1 MHLIIFCIL
10 FNLSF
15 IITPVF
21 AAINLNEI
29 EIKKEIKRLEINKN
43 SRNIEIIQTLQG
55 ALNWLSEAQES
66 EKKIRAYQE
75 TIDNFPKIIREL
87 QQHLLIENNKIVT
100 IPTNITILELEQRI
114 IQSNSQLL
122 EQGRQIQQEQDRNH
136 EISDSLVTLPQ
147 QLLESRRMLSE
158 SNVRLQSLRVPV
170 YPLAEAQYNLIQA
183 EVTARKS
190 KTNELE
196 IAQLSANNRQEI
208 SRLRIKLF
216 KKRYQLIDQELQL
229 LRNHLN
235 FQRQQKAQIAL
246 KHTEML
252 AAQDEELP
260 GFLTVELQINR
271 KLSQQLNEQTY
282 RINNIEQRK
291 RRISNDILTVR
302 QALETI
308 REQAQWLSGSTTLGE
323 ALRAQLYH
331 LPEIPKNQQIE
342 REIINKRVNR
352 LKYQDML
359 GNLNS
364 SNKNNWKKQSE
375 TKKLT
380 SEQTQIYNSLIQT
393 RKELLNSIISG
404 YDSEILELTKLSI
417 EATQLTDALTDIKDA
432 THRYMFWIADTD
444 PINLNYPITIV
455 KDLTRLLSLDT
466 LSQLSGAIKI
476 IISTQD
482 SLLYLFVAIIILIFN
497 VSTHKHYNN
506 FLFRSTTR
514 IGKVTQDRFTL
525 TLGTVFWSIIIAL
538 PLPILWSTIGHCLQ
552 NVWQFP
558 MATAIG
564 SGVIATTPVL
574 WIFMI
579 SATFSLPNG
588 LFISH
593 FGWSE
598 ENVKK
603 AMRYYKLSIFVIAP
617 LIMALITFEYYNNR
631 EFATSLGRLCFLLLC
646 VSISLITHNL
656 KRVGVPLYLDR
667 HGSGEN
673 TISNILWLLLIIAPI
688 FSAIASLLG
697 YLSTSQ
703 ELLVRLETSVA
714 IWFFLLIIYHII
726 RRWMF
731 IQRRKIAFERA
742 KQKRANILAQR
753 AKDDGDTT
761 SNINI
766 SGEGLIDIEESTID
780 LDIISAQSL
789 GLVRSILTMIALVS
803 LILIWSEIHSAF
815 SFLENIRLW
824 NVTTTING
832 VDSIQYI
839 TLSSL
844 FITILIIIITAQLI
858 RNLPALL
865 ELALLQHLD
874 LTPGTGYAITTLTKY
889 TIALI
894 GSLVG
899 FSMLGIEW
907 SKVQWLIAAMGVG
920 LGFGLQE
927 IFTNIISG
935 LMILFEKPIRIG
947 DTVTIRDLTGS
958 ITKINTRAT
967 TLTDWDRKE
976 IIVPNKAFITEQ
988 FINWSL
994 SDTITRI
1001 VLTIS
1006 TSAEIDSS
1014 KISKILLNAAKKT
1027 SMILTNPE
1035 PEVYLVDLE
1044 QGIQIFELRIYVAE
1058 MGHRMPARHEVH
1070 QNILIGFAKDGIK
1083 LAFPSFK
1090 IQIDISTNNKLQNKT
1105 KNILRYNKN
1114 KNLKNYK

>member
-1 MHLIIFCIL
+1 
-10 FNLSF
+10 
-15 IITPVF
+15 
-21 AAINLNEI
+21 
-29 EIKKEIKRLEINKN
+29 
-43 SRNIEIIQTLQG
+43 
-55 ALNWLSEAQES
+55 
-66 EKKIRAYQE
+66 
-75 TIDNFPKIIREL
+75 
-87 QQHLLIENNKIVT
+87 
-100 IPTNITILELEQRI
+100 
-114 IQSNSQLL
+114 
-122 EQGRQIQQEQDRNH
+122 
-136 EISDSLVTLPQ
+136 
-147 QLLESRRMLSE
+147 
-158 SNVRLQSLRVPV
+158 
-170 YPLAEAQYNLIQA
+170 
-183 EVTARKS
+183 
-190 KTNELE
+190 
-196 IAQLSANNRQEI
+196 
-208 SRLRIKLF
+208 
-216 KKRYQLIDQELQL
+216 
-229 LRNHLN
+229 
-235 FQRQQKAQIAL
+235 
-246 KHTEML
+246 
-252 AAQDEELP
+252 
-260 GFLTVELQINR
+260 
-271 KLSQQLNEQTY
+271 
-282 RINNIEQRK
+282 
-291 RRISNDILTVR
+291 
-302 QALETI
+302 
-308 REQAQWLSGSTTLGE
+308 
-323 ALRAQLYH
+323 
-331 LPEIPKNQQIE
+331 
-342 REIINKRVNR
+342 
-352 LKYQDML
+352 
-359 GNLNS
+359 
-364 SNKNNWKKQSE
+364 
-375 TKKLT
+375 
-380 SEQTQIYNSLIQT
+380 
-393 RKELLNSIISG
+393 
-404 YDSEILELTKLSI
+404 
-417 EATQLTDALTDIKDA
+417 
-432 THRYMFWIADTD
+432 
-444 PINLNYPITIV
+444 
-455 KDLTRLLSLDT
+455 
-466 LSQLSGAIKI
+466 
-476 IISTQD
+476 
-482 SLLYLFVAIIILIFN
+482 
-497 VSTHKHYNN
+497 
-506 FLFRSTTR
+506 
-514 IGKVTQDRFTL
+514 
-525 TLGTVFWSIIIAL
+525 
-538 PLPILWSTIGHCLQ
+538 IGHCLQ

-761 SNINI
+761 SNINS

-1044 QGIQIFELRIYVAE
+1044 KGIQIFELRIYVAE

>member
-1 MHLIIFCIL
+1 MRLIVGIL
-10 FNLSF
+10 FSLVF
-15 IITPVF
+15 ITIPAF
-21 AAINLNEI
+21 AAINLDEI
-29 EIKKEIKRLEINKN
+29 QIKKEIKQLEANKN
-43 SRNIEIIQTLQG
+43 SKNAEIIQALQV

-66 EKKIRAYQE
+66 EKKTRAYQE
-75 TIDNFPKIIREL
+75 AIDDFPKIIKEL
-87 QQHLLIENNKIVT
+87 QQQFLIESNKTVT

-114 IQSNSQLL
+114 VQASSQLL
-122 EQGRQIQQEQDRNH
+122 EQGRQIQQEQDRNR

-147 QLLESRRMLSE
+147 QLLEARRLLSD
-158 SNVRLQSLRVPV
+158 STVRLQSLHVPV
-170 YPLAEAQYNLIQA
+170 SPLAEAQYNLAQT

-208 SRLRIKLF
+208 ARLRIELF
-216 KKRYQLIDQELQL
+216 KKRYQQIDQELQQ

-235 FQRQQKAQIAL
+235 FQRQQKAQLAL

-252 AAQDEELP
+252 AAQGGELP
-260 GFLTVELQINR
+260 KFLTAQLQLNR
-271 KLSQQLNEQTY
+271 KLSQRLNEQAY
-282 RINNIEQRK
+282 RINDIEQRQ
-291 RRISNDILTVR
+291 RQTSSDILTVR
-302 QALETI
+302 QALGTI

-331 LPEIPKNQQIE
+331 LPEIPKNQQID
-342 REIINKRVNR
+342 REIINKRVDR
-352 LKYQDML
+352 LQYQDML
-359 GNLNS
+359 ENLD
-364 SNKNNWKKQSE
+364 SNNKENEEKQAEIKN
-375 TKKLT
+375 LT
-380 SEQTQIYNSLIQT
+380 PEQTQIYDSLIQT
-393 RKELLNSIISG
+393 RKELLSSIISG
-404 YDSEILELTKLSI
+404 YDSEILELTKLYVA
-417 EATQLTDALTDIKDA
+417 ATQLTDALTDIKDA

-444 PINLNYPITIV
+444 PISLNYPITIV

-466 LSQLSGAIKI
+466 LSQLSGAIRVI
-476 IISTQD
+476 FASQD
-482 SLLYLFVAIIILIFN
+482 SLLYLLAAVAIVIFSI
-497 VSTHKHYNN
+497 STHQHYNN
-506 FLFRSTTR
+506 FLLRASTR
-514 IGKVTQDRFTL
+514 IGKVTQDRFAL
-525 TLGTVFWSIIIAL
+525 TLRTVFWSILIAL
-538 PLPILWSTIGHCLQ
+538 PLPILWSAIGYGLQ
-552 NVWQFP
+552 SAWQFP

-564 SGVIATTPVL
+564 SGVRATTPVL
-574 WIFMI
+574 WVFMI
-579 SATFSLPNG
+579 SATFALPNG

-598 ENVKK
+598 ENVKR
-603 AMRYYKLSIFVIAP
+603 AMRYYQLSIFVIVP
-617 LIMALITFEYYNNR
+617 LMMALITFEYYNDR
-631 EFATSLGRLCFLLLC
+631 EFAPSLGRLCFLLLC
-646 VSISLITHNL
+646 IALSLISHNL

-673 TISNILWLLLIIAPI
+673 AISNILWLLLIIAPI
-688 FSAIASLLG
+688 FSAVAALLG

-703 ELLVRLETSVA
+703 ELLARLETSVA

-726 RRWMF
+726 RRWMS

-742 KQKRANILAQR
+742 KQRRADILAQR
-753 AKDDGDTT
+753 AKDEGDNN
-761 SNINI
+761 S
-766 SGEGLIDIEESTID
+766 SGEGLVDIEESAID
-780 LDIISAQSL
+780 LDTISAQSL
-789 GLVRSILTMIALVS
+789 GLVRSILTMVALVS
-803 LILIWSEIHSAF
+803 LILIWSELHSAF

-824 NVTTTING
+824 NVTTTVNG
-832 VDSIQYI
+832 VDTIQPI

-907 SKVQWLIAAMGVG
+907 SKLQWLIAAMGVG

-927 IFTNIISG
+927 IFANIISG

-1001 VLTIS
+1001 VLTIPAPSDVDS
-1006 TSAEIDSS
+1006 TEISQ
-1014 KISKILLNAAKKT
+1014 ILLNAAEKT
-1027 SMILTNPE
+1027 PMILTNPA
-1035 PEVYLVDLE
+1035 PEVYLVDLQ
-1044 QGIQIFELRIYVAE
+1044 QGIQIFELRIYAAE

-1070 QNILIGFAKDGIK
+1070 QNILIGFAQHGITLPFPPFQARVDIASNNLLRSATKNTSGRK
-1083 LAFPSFK
+1083 LARK
-1090 IQIDISTNNKLQNKT
+1090 AGEL
-1105 KNILRYNKN
+1105 
-1114 KNLKNYK
+1114 

>member
-1 MHLIIFCIL
+1 MHLIVCIL

-15 IITPVF
+15 IVTSAF
-21 AAINLNEI
+21 ATINLDETQ
-29 EIKKEIKRLEINKN
+29 IKKEIKQLEINKN
-43 SRNIEIIQTLQG
+43 SKNIEIIQALQG
-55 ALNWLSEAQES
+55 AINWLSEAEES
-66 EKKIRAYQE
+66 EKKTRAYQE
-75 TIDNFPKIIREL
+75 AIYNFPKIIKEL
-87 QQHLLIENNKIVT
+87 QQQFLIERNKTII

-114 IQSNSQLL
+114 VQTSSQLL
-122 EQGRQIQQEQDRNH
+122 DQARQIQQEQDKNR

-147 QLLESRRMLSE
+147 QVLEARRLLSDSIA
-158 SNVRLQSLRVPV
+158 RLQSLHVV
-170 YPLAEAQYNLIQA
+170 SISPLAEARYKLAQT

-190 KTNELE
+190 KSNELE

-208 SRLRIKLF
+208 AHLRIELF
-216 KKRYQLIDQELQL
+216 KKRYQRIDKELQL

-235 FQRQQKAQIAL
+235 FQRQEKAQLAL

-252 AAQDEELP
+252 ASQSSELP
-260 GFLTVELQINR
+260 KFLIEQLQLNR
-271 KLSQQLNEQTY
+271 KLSQQLNEQAY
-282 RINNIEQRK
+282 RINDIEQRQ
-291 RRISNDILTVR
+291 RQTLSDILTVR
-302 QALETI
+302 QALGTI

-331 LPEIPKNQQIE
+331 LPEVPKNQQIN
-342 REIINKRVNR
+342 REIINKQVDR

-359 GNLNS
+359 ENLNS
-364 SNKNNWKKQSE
+364 NNKENEKKQFE
-375 TKKLT
+375 IKNFTL
-380 SEQTQIYNSLIQT
+380 EQNQIYNSLIKTQ
-393 RKELLNSIISG
+393 KELLSSMISG
-404 YDSEILELTKLSI
+404 YGTEILELTKLNL
-417 EATQLTDALTDIKDA
+417 EVTQLIDTLTEIKDA

-444 PINLNYPITIV
+444 PINLNYPIIIV
-455 KDLTRLLSLDT
+455 KDLTQLLSLDT
-466 LSQLSGAIKI
+466 LSQLSNAIKVI
-476 IISTQD
+476 FTSQD
-482 SLLYLFVAIIILIFN
+482 TLLYLLVAITIVIFSI
-497 VSTHKHYNN
+497 STHQHYNN
-506 FLFRSTTR
+506 FLLRASTR
-514 IGKVTQDRFTL
+514 IGKVTQDRFIL
-525 TLGTVFWSIIIAL
+525 TLRTVFWSILIAL
-538 PLPILWSTIGHCLQ
+538 PLPILWSAIGYGLQ
-552 NVWQFP
+552 SVWQFQ

-564 SGVIATTPVL
+564 FGLRATTPVL

-579 SATFSLPNG
+579 SATFALPNG

-603 AMRYYKLSIFVIAP
+603 AMRYYQLSIFVIVP
-617 LIMALITFEYYNNR
+617 LMMALITFEYYNNR

-646 VSISLITHNL
+646 IALSLITRNL

-673 TISNILWLLLIIAPI
+673 TINNILWLLLIIAPI
-688 FSAIASLLG
+688 FSAVAALLG

-703 ELLVRLETSVA
+703 ELLARLETSVA

-726 RRWMF
+726 RRWMS

-742 KQKRANILAQR
+742 KQRRANILAQR
-753 AKDDGDTT
+753 AKDEDDIT
-761 SNINI
+761 SSINS
-766 SGEGLIDIEESTID
+766 SGEGLVDIEESTID
-780 LDIISAQSL
+780 LDTISAQSL

-803 LILIWSEIHSAF
+803 LILIWSELHSAF
-815 SFLENIRLW
+815 SFLENIQLW
-824 NVTTTING
+824 NVTTAING
-832 VDSIQYI
+832 VDTIQFI

-858 RNLPALL
+858 RNFPALL

-874 LTPGTGYAITTLTKY
+874 LTPGTGYAIITLTKY

-894 GSLVG
+894 GSLIG

-907 SKVQWLIAAMGVG
+907 SKLQWLIAAMGVG

-927 IFTNIISG
+927 IFANIISG

-1001 VLTIS
+1001 VLTIPAP
-1006 TSAEIDSS
+1006 AEIDSA
-1014 KISKILLNAAKKT
+1014 KISQILLDSAKKT
-1027 SMILTNPE
+1027 LMILTNPT
-1035 PEVYLVDLE
+1035 PEVYLVNLE

-1070 QNILIGFAKDGIK
+1070 QNILISFTKHGIR
-1083 LAFPSFK
+1083 LPFPPFQTK
-1090 IQIDISTNNKLQNKT
+1090 INMTTD
-1105 KNILRYNKN
+1105 NILQCIK
-1114 KNLKNYK
+1114 KK

>member
-1 MHLIIFCIL
+1 MRLIVGIL
-10 FNLSF
+10 FSLFF
-15 IITPVF
+15 ITIPVF
-21 AAINLNEI
+21 AAINLDEI
-29 EIKKEIKRLEINKN
+29 QIKKEIKQLEANKN
-43 SRNIEIIQTLQG
+43 SKNAEIIQALQV

-66 EKKIRAYQE
+66 EKKNRAYQE
-75 TIDNFPKIIREL
+75 AIDDFPKIIKEL
-87 QQHLLIENNKIVT
+87 QQQFLIASNKTVT

-114 IQSNSQLL
+114 VQASSQLL
-122 EQGRQIQQEQDRNH
+122 EQGRQIQQEQDRNR

-147 QLLESRRMLSE
+147 QLLEARRLLSD
-158 SNVRLQSLRVPV
+158 STVRLQSLHVPV
-170 YPLAEAQYNLIQA
+170 SPLAEAQYNLAQT

-208 SRLRIKLF
+208 TRLRIELF
-216 KKRYQLIDQELQL
+216 KKRYQQIDQELQQ

-235 FQRQQKAQIAL
+235 FQRQQKAQLAL

-252 AAQDEELP
+252 AAQGGELP
-260 GFLTVELQINR
+260 KFLTAQLQLNR
-271 KLSQQLNEQTY
+271 KLSQQLNEQAY
-282 RINNIEQRK
+282 RINAIEQRQ
-291 RRISNDILTVR
+291 RQTSSDILTVR
-302 QALETI
+302 QALGTI

-331 LPEIPKNQQIE
+331 LPEIPKNQQID
-342 REIINKRVNR
+342 REIINKRVDR
-352 LKYQDML
+352 LQYQDML
-359 GNLNS
+359 ENLD
-364 SNKNNWKKQSE
+364 SNNKENEEKQAEIKN
-375 TKKLT
+375 LT
-380 SEQTQIYNSLIQT
+380 PEQTQIYDSLSQT
-393 RKELLNSIISG
+393 RKELLSSIISG
-404 YDSEILELTKLSI
+404 YDSEILELTKLYVA
-417 EATQLTDALTDIKDA
+417 ATQLIDALTDIKDA

-444 PINLNYPITIV
+444 PISLNYPITIV

-466 LSQLSGAIKI
+466 LSQLSGAIRVI
-476 IISTQD
+476 FASQD
-482 SLLYLFVAIIILIFN
+482 SLLYLLAAVAIVIFSI
-497 VSTHKHYNN
+497 STHQHYNN
-506 FLFRSTTR
+506 FLLRASTR
-514 IGKVTQDRFTL
+514 IGKVTQDRFAL
-525 TLGTVFWSIIIAL
+525 TLRTVFWSILIAL
-538 PLPILWSTIGHCLQ
+538 PLPILWSAIGYGLQ
-552 NVWQFP
+552 SAWQFP

-564 SGVIATTPVL
+564 SGVRATTPVL
-574 WIFMI
+574 WVFMI
-579 SATFSLPNG
+579 SATFALPNG

-598 ENVKK
+598 ENVKR
-603 AMRYYKLSIFVIAP
+603 AMRYYQLSIFVIVP
-617 LIMALITFEYYNNR
+617 LMMALITFEYYNDR
-631 EFATSLGRLCFLLLC
+631 EFAPSLGRLCFLLLC
-646 VSISLITHNL
+646 IALSLITHNL

-673 TISNILWLLLIIAPI
+673 AISNILWLLLIIAPI
-688 FSAIASLLG
+688 FSAVASLLG

-703 ELLVRLETSVA
+703 ELLARLETSVA

-726 RRWMF
+726 RRWMS

-742 KQKRANILAQR
+742 KQRRADILAQR
-753 AKDDGDTT
+753 AKDEGDNN
-761 SNINI
+761 S
-766 SGEGLIDIEESTID
+766 SGEGLVDIEESAID
-780 LDIISAQSL
+780 LDTISAQSL
-789 GLVRSILTMIALVS
+789 GLVRSILTMVALVS
-803 LILIWSEIHSAF
+803 LILIWSELHSAF

-824 NVTTTING
+824 NVTTTVNG
-832 VDSIQYI
+832 VDTIQPI

-907 SKVQWLIAAMGVG
+907 SKLQWLIAAMGVG

-927 IFTNIISG
+927 IFANIISG

-1001 VLTIS
+1001 VLTIPAPADVDS
-1006 TSAEIDSS
+1006 TEISQ
-1014 KISKILLNAAKKT
+1014 ILLNAAEKT
-1027 SMILTNPE
+1027 PMILTNPA
-1035 PEVYLVDLE
+1035 PEVYLVDLQ
-1044 QGIQIFELRIYVAE
+1044 QGIQIFELRIYAAE

-1070 QNILIGFAKDGIK
+1070 QNILISFAQHGIT
-1083 LAFPSFK
+1083 LPFPPF
-1090 IQIDISTNNKLQNKT
+1090 QARVDIASNNLLRSAT
-1105 KNILRYNKN
+1105 KNTSGRKPARKAGEL
-1114 KNLKNYK
+1114 

>member
-1 MHLIIFCIL
+1 MRLIVGIL
-10 FNLSF
+10 FSLFF
-15 IITPVF
+15 ITIPAF
-21 AAINLNEI
+21 AAINLDEI
-29 EIKKEIKRLEINKN
+29 QIKKEIKQLEANKN
-43 SRNIEIIQTLQG
+43 SKNAEIIQALQV

-66 EKKIRAYQE
+66 EKKTRAYQE
-75 TIDNFPKIIREL
+75 AIDDFPKIIKEL
-87 QQHLLIENNKIVT
+87 QQQFLIESNKTVT

-114 IQSNSQLL
+114 VQASSQLL
-122 EQGRQIQQEQDRNH
+122 EQGRQIQQEQDRNR

-147 QLLESRRMLSE
+147 QLLEARRLLSD
-158 SNVRLQSLRVPV
+158 STVRLQSLHVPV
-170 YPLAEAQYNLIQA
+170 SPLAEGQYNLAQT

-208 SRLRIKLF
+208 ARLRIELF
-216 KKRYQLIDQELQL
+216 KKRYQQIDQELQQ

-235 FQRQQKAQIAL
+235 FQRQQKAQLAL

-252 AAQDEELP
+252 AAQGGELP
-260 GFLTVELQINR
+260 KFLTAQLQLNR
-271 KLSQQLNEQTY
+271 KLSQRLNEQAY
-282 RINNIEQRK
+282 RINDIEQRQ
-291 RRISNDILTVR
+291 RQTSSDILTVR
-302 QALETI
+302 QALGTI

-331 LPEIPKNQQIE
+331 LPEIPKNQQID
-342 REIINKRVNR
+342 REIINKRVDR
-352 LKYQDML
+352 LQYQDML
-359 GNLNS
+359 ENLD
-364 SNKNNWKKQSE
+364 SNNKENEEKQAEIKN
-375 TKKLT
+375 LT
-380 SEQTQIYNSLIQT
+380 PEQTQIYDSLIQT
-393 RKELLNSIISG
+393 RKELLSSIISG
-404 YDSEILELTKLSI
+404 YDSEILELTKLYVA
-417 EATQLTDALTDIKDA
+417 ATQLTDALTDIKDA

-444 PINLNYPITIV
+444 PISLNYPITIV

-466 LSQLSGAIKI
+466 LSQLSGAIRVI
-476 IISTQD
+476 FASQD
-482 SLLYLFVAIIILIFN
+482 SLLYLLAAVAIVIFSI
-497 VSTHKHYNN
+497 STHQHYNN
-506 FLFRSTTR
+506 FLLRASTR
-514 IGKVTQDRFTL
+514 IGKVTQDRFAL
-525 TLGTVFWSIIIAL
+525 TLRTVFWSILIAL
-538 PLPILWSTIGHCLQ
+538 PLPILWSAIGYGLQ
-552 NVWQFP
+552 SAWQFP

-564 SGVIATTPVL
+564 SGVRATTPVL
-574 WIFMI
+574 WVFMI
-579 SATFSLPNG
+579 SATFALPNG

-598 ENVKK
+598 ENVKR
-603 AMRYYKLSIFVIAP
+603 AMRYYQLSIFVIVP
-617 LIMALITFEYYNNR
+617 LMMALITFEYYNDR
-631 EFATSLGRLCFLLLC
+631 EFAPSLGRLCFLLLC
-646 VSISLITHNL
+646 IALSLITHNL

-673 TISNILWLLLIIAPI
+673 AISNILWLLLIIAPI
-688 FSAIASLLG
+688 FSAVAALLG

-703 ELLVRLETSVA
+703 ELLARLETSVA
-714 IWFFLLIIYHII
+714 IWFFLLIIYRII
-726 RRWMF
+726 RRWMS

-742 KQKRANILAQR
+742 KQRRADILAQR
-753 AKDDGDTT
+753 AKDEGDNN
-761 SNINI
+761 S
-766 SGEGLIDIEESTID
+766 SGEGLVDIEESAID
-780 LDIISAQSL
+780 LDTISAQSL
-789 GLVRSILTMIALVS
+789 GLVRSILTMVALVS
-803 LILIWSEIHSAF
+803 LILIWSELHSAF

-824 NVTTTING
+824 NVTTTVNG
-832 VDSIQYI
+832 VDTIQPI

-907 SKVQWLIAAMGVG
+907 SKLQWLIAAMGVG

-927 IFTNIISG
+927 IFANIISG

-1001 VLTIS
+1001 VLTIPAPADVDS
-1006 TSAEIDSS
+1006 TEISQ
-1014 KISKILLNAAKKT
+1014 ILLNAAEKT
-1027 SMILTNPE
+1027 PMILTNPA
-1035 PEVYLVDLE
+1035 PEVYLVDLQ
-1044 QGIQIFELRIYVAE
+1044 QGIQIFELRIYAAE

-1070 QNILIGFAKDGIK
+1070 QNILIGFAQHGIT
-1083 LAFPSFK
+1083 LPFPPF
-1090 IQIDISTNNKLQNKT
+1090 QARVDIASNNLLRSAT
-1105 KNILRYNKN
+1105 KNTSGRKPARKAGEL
-1114 KNLKNYK
+1114 

>member
-1 MHLIIFCIL
+1 MRLIVGIL
-10 FNLSF
+10 FSLFF
-15 IITPVF
+15 ITIPAF
-21 AAINLNEI
+21 AAINLDEI
-29 EIKKEIKRLEINKN
+29 QIKKEIKQLEANKN
-43 SRNIEIIQTLQG
+43 SKNAEIIQALQV

-66 EKKIRAYQE
+66 EKKTRAYQE
-75 TIDNFPKIIREL
+75 AIDDFPKIIKEL
-87 QQHLLIENNKIVT
+87 QQQFLIESNKTVT

-114 IQSNSQLL
+114 VQASSQLL
-122 EQGRQIQQEQDRNH
+122 EQGRQIQQEQDRNR

-147 QLLESRRMLSE
+147 QLLEARRLLSD
-158 SNVRLQSLRVPV
+158 STVRLQSLHVPV
-170 YPLAEAQYNLIQA
+170 SPLAEAQYNLAQT

-208 SRLRIKLF
+208 ARLRIELF
-216 KKRYQLIDQELQL
+216 KKRYQQIDQELQQ

-235 FQRQQKAQIAL
+235 FQRQQKAQLAL

-252 AAQDEELP
+252 AAQGGELP
-260 GFLTVELQINR
+260 KFLTAQLQLNR
-271 KLSQQLNEQTY
+271 KLSQRLNEQAY
-282 RINNIEQRK
+282 RINDIEQRQ
-291 RRISNDILTVR
+291 RQTSSDILTVR
-302 QALETI
+302 QALGTI

-331 LPEIPKNQQIE
+331 LPEIPKNQQID
-342 REIINKRVNR
+342 REIINKRVDR
-352 LKYQDML
+352 LQYQDML
-359 GNLNS
+359 ENLD
-364 SNKNNWKKQSE
+364 SNNKENEEKQAEIKN
-375 TKKLT
+375 LT
-380 SEQTQIYNSLIQT
+380 PEQTQIYDSLIQT
-393 RKELLNSIISG
+393 RKELLSSIISG
-404 YDSEILELTKLSI
+404 YDSEILELTKLYVA
-417 EATQLTDALTDIKDA
+417 ATQLTDALTDIKDA

-444 PINLNYPITIV
+444 PISLNYPITIV

-466 LSQLSGAIKI
+466 LSQLSGAIRVI
-476 IISTQD
+476 FASQD
-482 SLLYLFVAIIILIFN
+482 SLLYLLAAVAIVIFSI
-497 VSTHKHYNN
+497 STHQHYNN
-506 FLFRSTTR
+506 FLLRASTR
-514 IGKVTQDRFTL
+514 IGKVTQDRFAL
-525 TLGTVFWSIIIAL
+525 TLRTVFWSILIAL
-538 PLPILWSTIGHCLQ
+538 PLPILWSAIGYGLQ
-552 NVWQFP
+552 SAWQFP

-564 SGVIATTPVL
+564 SGVRATTPVL
-574 WIFMI
+574 WVFMI
-579 SATFSLPNG
+579 SATFALPNG

-598 ENVKK
+598 ENVKR
-603 AMRYYKLSIFVIAP
+603 AMRYYQLSIFVIVP
-617 LIMALITFEYYNNR
+617 LMMALITFEYYNDR
-631 EFATSLGRLCFLLLC
+631 EFAPSLGRLCFLLLC
-646 VSISLITHNL
+646 IALSLITHNL

-673 TISNILWLLLIIAPI
+673 AISNILWLLLIIAPI
-688 FSAIASLLG
+688 FSAVAALLG

-703 ELLVRLETSVA
+703 ELLARLETSVA

-726 RRWMF
+726 RRWMS

-742 KQKRANILAQR
+742 KQRRADILAQR
-753 AKDDGDTT
+753 AKDEGDNN
-761 SNINI
+761 S
-766 SGEGLIDIEESTID
+766 SGEGLVDIEESAID
-780 LDIISAQSL
+780 LDTISAQSL
-789 GLVRSILTMIALVS
+789 GLVRSILTMVALVS
-803 LILIWSEIHSAF
+803 LILIWSELHSAF

-824 NVTTTING
+824 NVTTTVNG
-832 VDSIQYI
+832 VDTIQPI

-907 SKVQWLIAAMGVG
+907 SKLQWLIAAMGVG

-927 IFTNIISG
+927 IFANIISG

-1001 VLTIS
+1001 VLTIPAPADVDS
-1006 TSAEIDSS
+1006 TEISQ
-1014 KISKILLNAAKKT
+1014 ILLNAAEKT
-1027 SMILTNPE
+1027 PMILTNPA
-1035 PEVYLVDLE
+1035 PEVYLVDLQ
-1044 QGIQIFELRIYVAE
+1044 QGIQIFELRIYAAE

-1070 QNILIGFAKDGIK
+1070 QNILIGFAQHGIT
-1083 LAFPSFK
+1083 LPFPPF
-1090 IQIDISTNNKLQNKT
+1090 QARVDIASNNLLRSAT
-1105 KNILRYNKN
+1105 KNTSGRKPARKAGEL
-1114 KNLKNYK
+1114 

>member
-1 MHLIIFCIL
+1 MRLIVSIL
-10 FNLSF
+10 FSLFF
-15 IITPVF
+15 ITIPAF
-21 AAINLNEI
+21 AAINLDEI
-29 EIKKEIKRLEINKN
+29 QIKKEIKQLEANKN
-43 SRNIEIIQTLQG
+43 SKNAEIIQTLQV

-66 EKKIRAYQE
+66 EKKTRAYQE
-75 TIDNFPKIIREL
+75 AIDDFPKIIKEL
-87 QQHLLIENNKIVT
+87 QQQFLIESNKTVT

-114 IQSNSQLL
+114 VQASSQLL
-122 EQGRQIQQEQDRNH
+122 EQGRQIQQEQDRNR

-147 QLLESRRMLSE
+147 QLLEARRLLSD
-158 SNVRLQSLRVPV
+158 STVRLQSLHVPV
-170 YPLAEAQYNLIQA
+170 SPLAEAQYNLAQT

-208 SRLRIKLF
+208 ARLRIELF
-216 KKRYQLIDQELQL
+216 KKRYQQIDQELQQ

-235 FQRQQKAQIAL
+235 FQRQQKAQLAL

-252 AAQDEELP
+252 AAQGGELP
-260 GFLTVELQINR
+260 KFLTAQLQLNR
-271 KLSQQLNEQTY
+271 KLSQRLNEQAY
-282 RINNIEQRK
+282 RINDIEQRQ
-291 RRISNDILTVR
+291 RQTSSDILTVR
-302 QALETI
+302 QALGTI

-331 LPEIPKNQQIE
+331 LPEIPKNQQID
-342 REIINKRVNR
+342 REIINKRIDR
-352 LKYQDML
+352 LQYQDML
-359 GNLNS
+359 ENLD
-364 SNKNNWKKQSE
+364 SNNKENEEKQAKIKN
-375 TKKLT
+375 LT
-380 SEQTQIYNSLIQT
+380 PEQTQIYDSLIQT
-393 RKELLNSIISG
+393 RKELLSSIISG
-404 YDSEILELTKLSI
+404 YDSEILELTKLYVA
-417 EATQLTDALTDIKDA
+417 ATQLTDALTDIKDA

-444 PINLNYPITIV
+444 PIGLNYPITIV

-466 LSQLSGAIKI
+466 LSQLSGAIRVI
-476 IISTQD
+476 FASRD
-482 SLLYLFVAIIILIFN
+482 SLLYLLAAVVIVIFSI
-497 VSTHKHYNN
+497 STHQHYNN
-506 FLFRSTTR
+506 FLLRASTR
-514 IGKVTQDRFTL
+514 IGKVTQDRFAL
-525 TLGTVFWSIIIAL
+525 TLRTVFWSILIAL
-538 PLPILWSTIGHCLQ
+538 PLPILWSAIGYGLQ
-552 NVWQFP
+552 SAWQFP

-564 SGVIATTPVL
+564 SGVRATTPVL
-574 WIFMI
+574 WVFMI
-579 SATFSLPNG
+579 SATFALPNG

-603 AMRYYKLSIFVIAP
+603 AMRYYQLSIFVIVP
-617 LIMALITFEYYNNR
+617 LMMTLITFEYYNDR
-631 EFATSLGRLCFLLLC
+631 DFAPSLGRLCFLLLC
-646 VSISLITHNL
+646 IALSLITHNL

-673 TISNILWLLLIIAPI
+673 AISNIFWLLLIIAPI
-688 FSAIASLLG
+688 FSAVAALLG

-703 ELLVRLETSVA
+703 ELLARLETSVA

-726 RRWMF
+726 RRWMS

-742 KQKRANILAQR
+742 KQRRADILAQR
-753 AKDDGDTT
+753 AKDEGDNN
-761 SNINI
+761 S
-766 SGEGLIDIEESTID
+766 SGEGLVDIEESAID
-780 LDIISAQSL
+780 LDIISTQSL
-789 GLVRSILTMIALVS
+789 GLVRSILTMVALVS
-803 LILIWSEIHSAF
+803 LILIWSELHSAF

-824 NVTTTING
+824 NVTTTVNG
-832 VDSIQYI
+832 VDTIQPI

-907 SKVQWLIAAMGVG
+907 SKLQWLIAAMGVG

-927 IFTNIISG
+927 IFANIISG

-1001 VLTIS
+1001 VLTIP
-1006 TSAEIDSS
+1006 APADIDSTE
-1014 KISKILLNAAKKT
+1014 ISQILLNAAEKT
-1027 SMILTNPE
+1027 PMILTNPA
-1035 PEVYLVDLE
+1035 PEVYLVDLQ
-1044 QGIQIFELRIYVAE
+1044 QGIQIFELRIYAAE
-1058 MGHRMPARHEVH
+1058 MGHRMPSRHEVH
-1070 QNILIGFAKDGIK
+1070 QNILIGFAQHGIT
-1083 LAFPSFK
+1083 LPFPPF
-1090 IQIDISTNNKLQNKT
+1090 QARVDIASNNLLRSAT
-1105 KNILRYNKN
+1105 KNTSGQNPARKAGEL
-1114 KNLKNYK
+1114 

>member
-1 MHLIIFCIL
+1 MRLIVGIL
-10 FNLSF
+10 FSLFF
-15 IITPVF
+15 ITIPAF
-21 AAINLNEI
+21 AAINLDEI
-29 EIKKEIKRLEINKN
+29 QIKKEIKQLEANKN
-43 SRNIEIIQTLQG
+43 SKNAEIIQALQV

-66 EKKIRAYQE
+66 EKKTRAYQE
-75 TIDNFPKIIREL
+75 AIDDFPKIIKEL
-87 QQHLLIENNKIVT
+87 QQQFLIESNKTIT

-114 IQSNSQLL
+114 VQASSQLL
-122 EQGRQIQQEQDRNH
+122 EQGRQIQQEQDRNR

-147 QLLESRRMLSE
+147 QLLEARRLLSD
-158 SNVRLQSLRVPV
+158 STVRLQSLHVPV
-170 YPLAEAQYNLIQA
+170 SPLAEAQYNLAQT

-208 SRLRIKLF
+208 ARLRIELF
-216 KKRYQLIDQELQL
+216 KKRYQQIDQELQQ

-235 FQRQQKAQIAL
+235 FQRQQKAQLAL

-252 AAQDEELP
+252 AAQGGELP
-260 GFLTVELQINR
+260 KFLTAQLQLNR
-271 KLSQQLNEQTY
+271 KLSQRLNEQAY
-282 RINNIEQRK
+282 RINDIEQRQ
-291 RRISNDILTVR
+291 RQTSSDILTVR
-302 QALETI
+302 QALGTI

-331 LPEIPKNQQIE
+331 LPEIPKNQQID
-342 REIINKRVNR
+342 REIINKRVDR
-352 LKYQDML
+352 LQYQDML
-359 GNLNS
+359 ENLD
-364 SNKNNWKKQSE
+364 SNNKENEEKQAEIKN
-375 TKKLT
+375 LT
-380 SEQTQIYNSLIQT
+380 PEQTQIYDSLIQT
-393 RKELLNSIISG
+393 RKELLSSIISG
-404 YDSEILELTKLSI
+404 YDSEILELTKLYVA
-417 EATQLTDALTDIKDA
+417 ATQLTDALTDIKDA

-444 PINLNYPITIV
+444 PISLNYPITIV
-455 KDLTRLLSLDT
+455 KNLTRLLSLDT
-466 LSQLSGAIKI
+466 LSQLSGAIRVI
-476 IISTQD
+476 FASQD
-482 SLLYLFVAIIILIFN
+482 SLLYLLAAVAIVIFSI
-497 VSTHKHYNN
+497 STHQHYNN
-506 FLFRSTTR
+506 FLLRASTR
-514 IGKVTQDRFTL
+514 IGKVTQDRFAL
-525 TLGTVFWSIIIAL
+525 TLRTVFWSILIAL
-538 PLPILWSTIGHCLQ
+538 PLPILWSAIGYGLQ
-552 NVWQFP
+552 SAWQFP

-564 SGVIATTPVL
+564 SGVRATTPVL
-574 WIFMI
+574 WVFMI
-579 SATFSLPNG
+579 SATFALPNG

-598 ENVKK
+598 ENVKR
-603 AMRYYKLSIFVIAP
+603 AMRYYKLSIFVIVP
-617 LIMALITFEYYNNR
+617 LMMALITFEYYNDR
-631 EFATSLGRLCFLLLC
+631 EFAPSLGRLCFLLLC
-646 VSISLITHNL
+646 IALSLITHNL

-673 TISNILWLLLIIAPI
+673 AISNILWLLLIIAPI
-688 FSAIASLLG
+688 FSAVAALLG

-703 ELLVRLETSVA
+703 ELLARLETSVA

-726 RRWMF
+726 RRWMS

-742 KQKRANILAQR
+742 KQRRADILAQR
-753 AKDDGDTT
+753 AKDEGDNN
-761 SNINI
+761 S
-766 SGEGLIDIEESTID
+766 SGEGLVDIEESAID
-780 LDIISAQSL
+780 LDTISAQSL
-789 GLVRSILTMIALVS
+789 GLVRSILTMVALVS
-803 LILIWSEIHSAF
+803 LILIWSELHSAF

-824 NVTTTING
+824 NVTTTVNG
-832 VDSIQYI
+832 VDTIQPI

-907 SKVQWLIAAMGVG
+907 SKLQWLIAAMGVG

-927 IFTNIISG
+927 IFANIISG

-967 TLTDWDRKE
+967 TLTDRDRKE

-1001 VLTIS
+1001 VLTIPAPADVDS
-1006 TSAEIDSS
+1006 TEISQ
-1014 KISKILLNAAKKT
+1014 ILLNAAEKT
-1027 SMILTNPE
+1027 PMILTNPA
-1035 PEVYLVDLE
+1035 PEVYLVDLQ
-1044 QGIQIFELRIYVAE
+1044 QGIQIFELRIYAAE

-1070 QNILIGFAKDGIK
+1070 QNILIGFAQHGIT
-1083 LAFPSFK
+1083 LPFPPF
-1090 IQIDISTNNKLQNKT
+1090 QARVDIASNNLLRSAT
-1105 KNILRYNKN
+1105 KNTSGRKPARKAGEL
-1114 KNLKNYK
+1114 

>member
-1 MHLIIFCIL
+1 MRLIVGIL
-10 FNLSF
+10 FSLFF
-15 IITPVF
+15 ITIPAF
-21 AAINLNEI
+21 AAINLDEI
-29 EIKKEIKRLEINKN
+29 QIKKEIKQLEANKN
-43 SRNIEIIQTLQG
+43 SKNAEIIQALQV

-66 EKKIRAYQE
+66 EKKNRAYQE
-75 TIDNFPKIIREL
+75 AIDDFPKIIKEL
-87 QQHLLIENNKIVT
+87 QQQFLIESNKTVT

-114 IQSNSQLL
+114 VQASSQLL
-122 EQGRQIQQEQDRNH
+122 EQGRQIQQEQDRNR

-147 QLLESRRMLSE
+147 QLLEARRLLSD
-158 SNVRLQSLRVPV
+158 STVRLQSLHVPV
-170 YPLAEAQYNLIQA
+170 SPLAEAQYNLAQT

-208 SRLRIKLF
+208 ARLRIELF
-216 KKRYQLIDQELQL
+216 KKRYQQIDQELQQ

-235 FQRQQKAQIAL
+235 FQRQQKAQLAL

-252 AAQDEELP
+252 AAQGGELP
-260 GFLTVELQINR
+260 KFLTAQLQLNR
-271 KLSQQLNEQTY
+271 KLSQRLNEQAY
-282 RINNIEQRK
+282 RINDIEQRQ
-291 RRISNDILTVR
+291 RQTSSDILTVR
-302 QALETI
+302 QALGTI

-331 LPEIPKNQQIE
+331 LPEIPKNQQID
-342 REIINKRVNR
+342 REIINKRVDR
-352 LKYQDML
+352 LQYQDML
-359 GNLNS
+359 ENLD
-364 SNKNNWKKQSE
+364 SNNKENEEKQAEIKN
-375 TKKLT
+375 LT
-380 SEQTQIYNSLIQT
+380 PEQAQIYDSLIQT
-393 RKELLNSIISG
+393 RKELLSSIISG
-404 YDSEILELTKLSI
+404 YDSEILELTKLYVA
-417 EATQLTDALTDIKDA
+417 ATQLTDALTDIKDA

-444 PINLNYPITIV
+444 PISLNYPITIV

-466 LSQLSGAIKI
+466 LSQLSGAIRVI
-476 IISTQD
+476 FASQD
-482 SLLYLFVAIIILIFN
+482 SLLYLLAAVAIVIFSI
-497 VSTHKHYNN
+497 STHQHYNN
-506 FLFRSTTR
+506 FLLRASTR
-514 IGKVTQDRFTL
+514 IGKVTQDRFAL
-525 TLGTVFWSIIIAL
+525 TLRTVFWSILIAL
-538 PLPILWSTIGHCLQ
+538 PLPILWSAIGYGLQ
-552 NVWQFP
+552 STWQFP

-564 SGVIATTPVL
+564 SGVRATTPVL
-574 WIFMI
+574 WVFMI
-579 SATFSLPNG
+579 SATFALPNG

-598 ENVKK
+598 ENVKR
-603 AMRYYKLSIFVIAP
+603 AMRYYQLSIFVIVP
-617 LIMALITFEYYNNR
+617 LMMALITFEYYNDR
-631 EFATSLGRLCFLLLC
+631 EFAPSLGRLCFLLLC
-646 VSISLITHNL
+646 IALSLITHNL

-673 TISNILWLLLIIAPI
+673 AISNILWLLLIIAPI
-688 FSAIASLLG
+688 FSAVAALLG

-703 ELLVRLETSVA
+703 ELLARLETSVA

-726 RRWMF
+726 RRWMS

-742 KQKRANILAQR
+742 KQRRADILAQR
-753 AKDDGDTT
+753 AKDEGDNN
-761 SNINI
+761 S
-766 SGEGLIDIEESTID
+766 SGEGLVDIEESAID
-780 LDIISAQSL
+780 LDTISAQSL
-789 GLVRSILTMIALVS
+789 GLVRSILTMVALVS
-803 LILIWSEIHSAF
+803 LILIWSELHSAF

-824 NVTTTING
+824 NVTTTVNG
-832 VDSIQYI
+832 VDTIQPI

-907 SKVQWLIAAMGVG
+907 SKLQWLIAAMGVG

-1001 VLTIS
+1001 VLTIPAPAYVDS
-1006 TSAEIDSS
+1006 TEISQ
-1014 KISKILLNAAKKT
+1014 ILLNAAEKT
-1027 SMILTNPE
+1027 PMILTNPA
-1035 PEVYLVDLE
+1035 PEVYLVDLQ
-1044 QGIQIFELRIYVAE
+1044 QGIQIFELRIYAAE

-1070 QNILIGFAKDGIK
+1070 QNILIGFAQHGIT
-1083 LAFPSFK
+1083 LPFPPF
-1090 IQIDISTNNKLQNKT
+1090 QARVDIASNNLLRSAT
-1105 KNILRYNKN
+1105 KNTSGRKPARKAGEL
-1114 KNLKNYK
+1114 

>member
-1 MHLIIFCIL
+1 MRLIVGIL
-10 FNLSF
+10 FSLFF
-15 IITPVF
+15 ITIPAF
-21 AAINLNEI
+21 AAINLDEI
-29 EIKKEIKRLEINKN
+29 QIKKEIKQLEANKN
-43 SRNIEIIQTLQG
+43 SKNAEIIQALQV

-66 EKKIRAYQE
+66 EKKTRAYQE
-75 TIDNFPKIIREL
+75 AIDDFPKIIKEL
-87 QQHLLIENNKIVT
+87 QQQFLIESNKTVT

-114 IQSNSQLL
+114 VQASSQLL
-122 EQGRQIQQEQDRNH
+122 EQGRQIQQEQDRNR

-147 QLLESRRMLSE
+147 QLLEARRLLSD
-158 SNVRLQSLRVPV
+158 STVRLQSLHVPV
-170 YPLAEAQYNLIQA
+170 SPLAEAQYNLAQT

-208 SRLRIKLF
+208 ARLRIELF
-216 KKRYQLIDQELQL
+216 KKRYQQIDQELQQ

-235 FQRQQKAQIAL
+235 FQRQQKAQLAL

-252 AAQDEELP
+252 AAQGGELP
-260 GFLTVELQINR
+260 KFLTAQLQLNR
-271 KLSQQLNEQTY
+271 KLSQRLNEQAY
-282 RINNIEQRK
+282 RINDIEQRQ
-291 RRISNDILTVR
+291 RQTSSDILTVR
-302 QALETI
+302 QALGTI

-331 LPEIPKNQQIE
+331 LPEIPKNQQID
-342 REIINKRVNR
+342 REIINKRVDR
-352 LKYQDML
+352 LQYQDML
-359 GNLNS
+359 ENLD
-364 SNKNNWKKQSE
+364 SNNKENEEKQAEIKN
-375 TKKLT
+375 LT
-380 SEQTQIYNSLIQT
+380 PEQTQIYDSLIQT
-393 RKELLNSIISG
+393 RKELLSSIISG
-404 YDSEILELTKLSI
+404 YDSEILELTKLYVA
-417 EATQLTDALTDIKDA
+417 ATQLTDALTDIKDA

-444 PINLNYPITIV
+444 PISLNYPITIV

-466 LSQLSGAIKI
+466 LSQLSGAIRVI
-476 IISTQD
+476 FASQD
-482 SLLYLFVAIIILIFN
+482 SLLYLLAAVAIVIFSI
-497 VSTHKHYNN
+497 STHQHYNN
-506 FLFRSTTR
+506 FLLRASTR
-514 IGKVTQDRFTL
+514 IGKVTQDRFAL
-525 TLGTVFWSIIIAL
+525 TLRTVFWSILIAL
-538 PLPILWSTIGHCLQ
+538 PLPILWSAIGYGLQ
-552 NVWQFP
+552 SAWQFP

-564 SGVIATTPVL
+564 SGVRATTPVL
-574 WIFMI
+574 WVFMI
-579 SATFSLPNG
+579 SATFALPNG

-598 ENVKK
+598 ENVKR
-603 AMRYYKLSIFVIAP
+603 AMRYYQLSIFVIVP
-617 LIMALITFEYYNNR
+617 LMMALITFEYYNDR
-631 EFATSLGRLCFLLLC
+631 EFAPSLGRLCFLLLC
-646 VSISLITHNL
+646 IALSLITHNL

-673 TISNILWLLLIIAPI
+673 AISNILWLLLIIAPI
-688 FSAIASLLG
+688 FSAVAALLG

-703 ELLVRLETSVA
+703 ELLARLETSVA

-726 RRWMF
+726 RRWMS

-742 KQKRANILAQR
+742 KQRRADILAQR
-753 AKDDGDTT
+753 AKDEGDNN
-761 SNINI
+761 S
-766 SGEGLIDIEESTID
+766 SGEGLVDIEESAID
-780 LDIISAQSL
+780 LDTISAQSL
-789 GLVRSILTMIALVS
+789 GLVRSILTMVALVS
-803 LILIWSEIHSAF
+803 LILIWSELHSAF

-832 VDSIQYI
+832 VDTIQPI

-907 SKVQWLIAAMGVG
+907 SKLQWLIAAMGVG

-927 IFTNIISG
+927 IFANIISG

-1001 VLTIS
+1001 VLTIPAPADVDS
-1006 TSAEIDSS
+1006 TEISQ
-1014 KISKILLNAAKKT
+1014 ILLNAAEKT
-1027 SMILTNPE
+1027 PMILTNPA
-1035 PEVYLVDLE
+1035 PEVYLVDLQ
-1044 QGIQIFELRIYVAE
+1044 QGIQIFELRIYAAE

-1070 QNILIGFAKDGIK
+1070 QNILIGFAQHGIT
-1083 LAFPSFK
+1083 LPFPPF
-1090 IQIDISTNNKLQNKT
+1090 QARVDIASNNLLRSAT
-1105 KNILRYNKN
+1105 KNTSGRKPARKAGEL
-1114 KNLKNYK
+1114 

>member
-1 MHLIIFCIL
+1 MRLIVGIL
-10 FNLSF
+10 FSLLF
-15 IITPVF
+15 ITIPAF
-21 AAINLNEI
+21 AAINLDEI
-29 EIKKEIKRLEINKN
+29 QTKKEIKQLEANKN
-43 SRNIEIIQTLQG
+43 SKNAEIIQALQV

-66 EKKIRAYQE
+66 KKKTRAYQE
-75 TIDNFPKIIREL
+75 AIDDFPKIIKEL
-87 QQHLLIENNKIVT
+87 QQQFLIESNKTVT

-114 IQSNSQLL
+114 VQASSQLL
-122 EQGRQIQQEQDRNH
+122 EQGRQIQQEQDRNR

-147 QLLESRRMLSE
+147 QLLEARRLLSD
-158 SNVRLQSLRVPV
+158 STVRLQSLHFPV
-170 YPLAEAQYNLIQA
+170 SPLAEAQYNLAQT

-208 SRLRIKLF
+208 ARLRIELF
-216 KKRYQLIDQELQL
+216 KKRYQQIDQELQQ

-235 FQRQQKAQIAL
+235 FQRQQKAQLAL

-252 AAQDEELP
+252 AAQGGELP
-260 GFLTVELQINR
+260 KFLTAQLQLNR
-271 KLSQQLNEQTY
+271 KLSQRLNEQAY
-282 RINNIEQRK
+282 RINDIEQRQ
-291 RRISNDILTVR
+291 RQTSSDIRTVR
-302 QALETI
+302 QALGTI
-308 REQAQWLSGSTTLGE
+308 REQAQWLSSSTTLGE

-331 LPEIPKNQQIE
+331 LPEIPKNQQID
-342 REIINKRVNR
+342 REIINKRVDR
-352 LKYQDML
+352 LQYQDML
-359 GNLNS
+359 ENLD
-364 SNKNNWKKQSE
+364 SNNKENEEKQAEIKN
-375 TKKLT
+375 LT
-380 SEQTQIYNSLIQT
+380 PEQTQIYDSLIQT
-393 RKELLNSIISG
+393 RKELLSSIISG
-404 YDSEILELTKLSI
+404 YDSEILELTKLYV
-417 EATQLTDALTDIKDA
+417 AANQLTDALTDIKDA

-444 PINLNYPITIV
+444 PISLNYPITIV

-466 LSQLSGAIKI
+466 LSQLSGAIRVIFASKD
-476 IISTQD
+476 T
-482 SLLYLFVAIIILIFN
+482 LLYLLAAVTIVIFSI
-497 VSTHKHYNN
+497 STHQHYNN
-506 FLFRSTTR
+506 FLLRASTR
-514 IGKVTQDRFTL
+514 IGKVTQDRFAL
-525 TLGTVFWSIIIAL
+525 TLRTVFWSILIAL
-538 PLPILWSTIGHCLQ
+538 PLPILWSAIGYGLQ
-552 NVWQFP
+552 SAWQFP
-558 MATAIG
+558 MATAIS
-564 SGVIATTPVL
+564 SGVRATTPVL
-574 WIFMI
+574 WVFMI
-579 SATFSLPNG
+579 SATFALPNG

-598 ENVKK
+598 ENIKR
-603 AMRYYKLSIFVIAP
+603 AMRYYQLSIFVIVP
-617 LIMALITFEYYNNR
+617 LMMALITFEYYNDR
-631 EFATSLGRLCFLLLC
+631 EFAPSLGRLCFLLLC
-646 VSISLITHNL
+646 IALSLITHNL

-673 TISNILWLLLIIAPI
+673 AISNMLWLLLIIAPI
-688 FSAIASLLG
+688 FSAVAALLG

-703 ELLVRLETSVA
+703 ELLARLETSVA

-726 RRWMF
+726 RRWMS

-742 KQKRANILAQR
+742 KQRRADILAQR
-753 AKDDGDTT
+753 AKDEGDNN
-761 SNINI
+761 S
-766 SGEGLIDIEESTID
+766 SGEGLADIEESAID
-780 LDIISAQSL
+780 LDTISAQSL
-789 GLVRSILTMIALVS
+789 GLVRSILTMVALVS
-803 LILIWSEIHSAF
+803 LILIWSELHSAF

-824 NVTTTING
+824 NVTTTVNG
-832 VDSIQYI
+832 VDTIQPI

-907 SKVQWLIAAMGVG
+907 SKLQWLIAAMGVG

-927 IFTNIISG
+927 IFANIISG

-1001 VLTIS
+1001 VLTIPAPADVDS
-1006 TSAEIDSS
+1006 TEISQ
-1014 KISKILLNAAKKT
+1014 ILLNAAEKT
-1027 SMILTNPE
+1027 PMILTNPA
-1035 PEVYLVDLE
+1035 PEVYLVDLQ
-1044 QGIQIFELRIYVAE
+1044 QGIQIFELRIYAAE
-1058 MGHRMPARHEVH
+1058 MGHRMPARHKVH
-1070 QNILIGFAKDGIK
+1070 QNILIGFAQHGIT
-1083 LAFPSFK
+1083 LPFPPF
-1090 IQIDISTNNKLQNKT
+1090 QARVDIASNNLLRSAT
-1105 KNILRYNKN
+1105 KNTSGRKPARKAGEL
-1114 KNLKNYK
+1114 

>member
-1 MHLIIFCIL
+1 MVIRGKR
-10 FNLSF
+10 
-15 IITPVF
+15 VR
-21 AAINLNEI
+21 
-29 EIKKEIKRLEINKN
+29 KK
-43 SRNIEIIQTLQG
+43 T
-55 ALNWLSEAQES
+55 
-66 EKKIRAYQE
+66 RAYQE
-75 TIDNFPKIIREL
+75 TIDDFPKIIKEL
-87 QQHLLIENNKIVT
+87 QQQFLIESNKTVT

-114 IQSNSQLL
+114 VQASSQLL
-122 EQGRQIQQEQDRNH
+122 EQGRQIQQEQDRNR

-147 QLLESRRMLSE
+147 QLLEARRLLSD
-158 SNVRLQSLRVPV
+158 STVRLQSLHVPV
-170 YPLAEAQYNLIQA
+170 SPLAEAQYNLAQT

-208 SRLRIKLF
+208 ARLRIELF
-216 KKRYQLIDQELQL
+216 KKRYQQIDQELQQ

-235 FQRQQKAQIAL
+235 FQRQQKAQLAL

-252 AAQDEELP
+252 AAQGGELP
-260 GFLTVELQINR
+260 KFLTTQLQLNR
-271 KLSQQLNEQTY
+271 KLSQRLNEQAY
-282 RINNIEQRK
+282 RINDIEQRQ
-291 RRISNDILTVR
+291 RQTSSDILTVR
-302 QALETI
+302 QALGTI

-331 LPEIPKNQQIE
+331 LPEIPKNQQID
-342 REIINKRVNR
+342 REIINKRVDR
-352 LKYQDML
+352 LQYQDML
-359 GNLNS
+359 ENLD
-364 SNKNNWKKQSE
+364 SNNKENEEKQAEIKN
-375 TKKLT
+375 LT
-380 SEQTQIYNSLIQT
+380 PEQTQIYDSLIQT
-393 RKELLNSIISG
+393 RKELLSSIISG
-404 YDSEILELTKLSI
+404 YDSEILELTKLYVA
-417 EATQLTDALTDIKDA
+417 ATQLTDALTDIKDA

-444 PINLNYPITIV
+444 PISLNYPITIV

-466 LSQLSGAIKI
+466 LSQLSGAIRVI
-476 IISTQD
+476 FASQD
-482 SLLYLFVAIIILIFN
+482 SLLYLLAAVAIVIFSI
-497 VSTHKHYNN
+497 STHQHYNN
-506 FLFRSTTR
+506 FLLRASTR
-514 IGKVTQDRFTL
+514 IGKVTQDRFAL
-525 TLGTVFWSIIIAL
+525 TLRTVFWSILIAL
-538 PLPILWSTIGHCLQ
+538 PLPILWSAIGYDLQ
-552 NVWQFP
+552 SAWQFP

-564 SGVIATTPVL
+564 SGVRATTPVL
-574 WIFMI
+574 WVFMI
-579 SATFSLPNG
+579 SATFALPNG

-598 ENVKK
+598 ENVKR
-603 AMRYYKLSIFVIAP
+603 AMRYYQLSIFVIVP
-617 LIMALITFEYYNNR
+617 LMMALITFEYYNDR
-631 EFATSLGRLCFLLLC
+631 EFAPSLGRLCFLLLC
-646 VSISLITHNL
+646 IALSLITHNL

-673 TISNILWLLLIIAPI
+673 AISNILWLLLIIAPI
-688 FSAIASLLG
+688 FSAVAALLG

-703 ELLVRLETSVA
+703 ELLARLETSVA

-726 RRWMF
+726 RRWMS

-742 KQKRANILAQR
+742 KQRRADILAQR
-753 AKDDGDTT
+753 AKDEGDNN
-761 SNINI
+761 S
-766 SGEGLIDIEESTID
+766 SGEGLVDIEESAID
-780 LDIISAQSL
+780 LDTISAQSL
-789 GLVRSILTMIALVS
+789 GLVRSILTMVALVS
-803 LILIWSEIHSAF
+803 LILIWSELHSAF

-824 NVTTTING
+824 NVTTTVNG
-832 VDSIQYI
+832 VDTIQPI

-907 SKVQWLIAAMGVG
+907 SKLQWLIAAMGVG

-927 IFTNIISG
+927 IFANIISG

-1001 VLTIS
+1001 VLTIPAPADVDS
-1006 TSAEIDSS
+1006 TEISQ
-1014 KISKILLNAAKKT
+1014 ILLNAAEKT
-1027 SMILTNPE
+1027 PMILTNPA
-1035 PEVYLVDLE
+1035 PEVYLVDLQ
-1044 QGIQIFELRIYVAE
+1044 QGIQIFELRIYAAE

-1070 QNILIGFAKDGIK
+1070 QNILIGFAQHGIT
-1083 LAFPSFK
+1083 LPFPPF
-1090 IQIDISTNNKLQNKT
+1090 QARVDIASNNLLRSAT
-1105 KNILRYNKN
+1105 KNTSGRKPARKAGEL
-1114 KNLKNYK
+1114 

>member
-1 MHLIIFCIL
+1 MRLIVGIL
-10 FNLSF
+10 FSLFF
-15 IITPVF
+15 ITIPAF
-21 AAINLNEI
+21 AAINLDEI
-29 EIKKEIKRLEINKN
+29 QIKKEIKQLEANKN
-43 SRNIEIIQTLQG
+43 SKNAEIIQALQV

-66 EKKIRAYQE
+66 EKKTRAYQE
-75 TIDNFPKIIREL
+75 AIDDFPKITKEL
-87 QQHLLIENNKIVT
+87 QQQFLIESSKTVT

-114 IQSNSQLL
+114 VQASSQLL
-122 EQGRQIQQEQDRNH
+122 EQGRQIQQEQDRNR

-147 QLLESRRMLSE
+147 QLLEARRLLSD
-158 SNVRLQSLRVPV
+158 STVRLESLHVPV
-170 YPLAEAQYNLIQA
+170 SPLAEAQYNLAQT

-208 SRLRIKLF
+208 ARLRIELF
-216 KKRYQLIDQELQL
+216 KKRYQQIDQELQQ

-235 FQRQQKAQIAL
+235 FQRQQKAQLAL

-252 AAQDEELP
+252 VAQGGELP
-260 GFLTVELQINR
+260 KFLTAQLQLNR
-271 KLSQQLNEQTY
+271 KLSQRLNEQAY
-282 RINNIEQRK
+282 RINDIEQRQ
-291 RRISNDILTVR
+291 RQTSSDILTVR
-302 QALETI
+302 QALGTI

-331 LPEIPKNQQIE
+331 LPEIPKNQQID
-342 REIINKRVNR
+342 REIINKRVDR
-352 LKYQDML
+352 LQYQDML
-359 GNLNS
+359 ENLD
-364 SNKNNWKKQSE
+364 SNNKENEEKQAEIKN
-375 TKKLT
+375 LT
-380 SEQTQIYNSLIQT
+380 PEQTQIYDSLIQT
-393 RKELLNSIISG
+393 RKELLSSIISG
-404 YDSEILELTKLSI
+404 YDSEILELTKLYVA
-417 EATQLTDALTDIKDA
+417 ATQLTDALTDIKDA

-444 PINLNYPITIV
+444 PISLNYPITIV

-466 LSQLSGAIKI
+466 LSQLSGAIRI
-476 IISTQD
+476 IFASQD
-482 SLLYLFVAIIILIFN
+482 SLLYLLAAVAIVIFSI
-497 VSTHKHYNN
+497 STHQHYNN
-506 FLFRSTTR
+506 FLLRASTR
-514 IGKVTQDRFTL
+514 IGKVTQDRFAL
-525 TLGTVFWSIIIAL
+525 TLRTVFWSILIAL
-538 PLPILWSTIGHCLQ
+538 PLPILWSAIGYGLQ
-552 NVWQFP
+552 SAWQFP

-564 SGVIATTPVL
+564 SGVRATTPVL
-574 WIFMI
+574 WVFMI
-579 SATFSLPNG
+579 SATFALRNG

-598 ENVKK
+598 ENVKR
-603 AMRYYKLSIFVIAP
+603 AMRYYQLSIFVIVP
-617 LIMALITFEYYNNR
+617 LMMALITFEYYNDR
-631 EFATSLGRLCFLLLC
+631 EFAPSLGRLCFLLLC
-646 VSISLITHNL
+646 IALSLITHNL

-673 TISNILWLLLIIAPI
+673 AISNLLWLLLIIAPI
-688 FSAIASLLG
+688 FSAVAALLG

-703 ELLVRLETSVA
+703 ELLARLETSVA

-726 RRWMF
+726 RRWMS

-742 KQKRANILAQR
+742 KQRRADILAQR
-753 AKDDGDTT
+753 AKDEGDNN
-761 SNINI
+761 S
-766 SGEGLIDIEESTID
+766 SGEGLVDIEESAID
-780 LDIISAQSL
+780 LDTISAQSL

-803 LILIWSEIHSAF
+803 LILIWSELHSAF

-824 NVTTTING
+824 NVTTTVNG
-832 VDSIQYI
+832 VDTIQPI

-907 SKVQWLIAAMGVG
+907 SKLQWLIAAMGVG

-927 IFTNIISG
+927 IFANIISG

-1001 VLTIS
+1001 VLTIP
-1006 TSAEIDSS
+1006 APADIDSTE
-1014 KISKILLNAAKKT
+1014 ISQILLNAAEKT
-1027 SMILTNPE
+1027 PMILTNPA
-1035 PEVYLVDLE
+1035 PEVYLVDLQ
-1044 QGIQIFELRIYVAE
+1044 QGIQIFELRIYAAE

-1070 QNILIGFAKDGIK
+1070 QNILIGFAQHGIT
-1083 LAFPSFK
+1083 LPFPPF
-1090 IQIDISTNNKLQNKT
+1090 QARVDIANNKLT
-1105 KNILRYNKN
+1105 
-1114 KNLKNYK
+1114 

>member
-1 MHLIIFCIL
+1 MRLIVGIL
-10 FNLSF
+10 FSLFF
-15 IITPVF
+15 ITIPAF
-21 AAINLNEI
+21 AAINLDEI
-29 EIKKEIKRLEINKN
+29 QIKKEIKQLEANKN
-43 SRNIEIIQTLQG
+43 SKNAEIIQALQV

-66 EKKIRAYQE
+66 EKKTRAYQE
-75 TIDNFPKIIREL
+75 AIDDFPKIIKEL
-87 QQHLLIENNKIVT
+87 QQQFLIESNKTVT

-114 IQSNSQLL
+114 VQASSQLL
-122 EQGRQIQQEQDRNH
+122 EQGRQIQQEQDRNR

-147 QLLESRRMLSE
+147 QLLEARRLLSD
-158 SNVRLQSLRVPV
+158 STVRLQSLHVPV
-170 YPLAEAQYNLIQA
+170 SPLAEAQYNLAQT

-208 SRLRIKLF
+208 ARLRIELF
-216 KKRYQLIDQELQL
+216 KKRYQQIDQELQQ

-235 FQRQQKAQIAL
+235 FQRQQKAQLAL

-252 AAQDEELP
+252 AAQGGELP
-260 GFLTVELQINR
+260 KFLTAQLQLNR
-271 KLSQQLNEQTY
+271 KLSQRLNEQAY
-282 RINNIEQRK
+282 RINDIEQRQ
-291 RRISNDILTVR
+291 RQTSSDILTVR
-302 QALETI
+302 QALGTI

-331 LPEIPKNQQIE
+331 LPEIPKNQQID
-342 REIINKRVNR
+342 REIINKRVDR
-352 LKYQDML
+352 LQYQDML
-359 GNLNS
+359 ENLD
-364 SNKNNWKKQSE
+364 SNNKENEEKQAEIKN
-375 TKKLT
+375 LT
-380 SEQTQIYNSLIQT
+380 PEQTQIYDSLIQT
-393 RKELLNSIISG
+393 RKELLSSIISG
-404 YDSEILELTKLSI
+404 YDSEILELTKLYVA
-417 EATQLTDALTDIKDA
+417 ATQLTDALTDIKDA

-444 PINLNYPITIV
+444 PISLNYPITIV

-466 LSQLSGAIKI
+466 LSQLSGAIRVI
-476 IISTQD
+476 FASQD
-482 SLLYLFVAIIILIFN
+482 SLLYLLAAVAIVIFSI
-497 VSTHKHYNN
+497 STHQHYNN
-506 FLFRSTTR
+506 FLLRASTR
-514 IGKVTQDRFTL
+514 IGKVTQDRFAL
-525 TLGTVFWSIIIAL
+525 TLRIVFWSILIAL
-538 PLPILWSTIGHCLQ
+538 PLPILWSAIGYGLQ
-552 NVWQFP
+552 SAWQFP

-564 SGVIATTPVL
+564 SGVRATTPVL
-574 WIFMI
+574 WVFMI
-579 SATFSLPNG
+579 SATFALPNG

-598 ENVKK
+598 ENIKR
-603 AMRYYKLSIFVIAP
+603 AMRYYQLSIFVIVP
-617 LIMALITFEYYNNR
+617 LMMALITFEYYNDR
-631 EFATSLGRLCFLLLC
+631 EFAPSLGRLCFLLLC
-646 VSISLITHNL
+646 IALSLITHNL

-673 TISNILWLLLIIAPI
+673 AISNILWLLLIIAPI
-688 FSAIASLLG
+688 FSAVAALLG

-703 ELLVRLETSVA
+703 ELLARLETSVA

-726 RRWMF
+726 RRWMS

-742 KQKRANILAQR
+742 KQRRADILAQR
-753 AKDDGDTT
+753 AKDEGDNN
-761 SNINI
+761 S
-766 SGEGLIDIEESTID
+766 SGEGLVDIEESAID
-780 LDIISAQSL
+780 LDTISAQSL
-789 GLVRSILTMIALVS
+789 GLVRSILTMVALVS
-803 LILIWSEIHSAF
+803 LILIWSELHSAF

-824 NVTTTING
+824 NVTTTVNG
-832 VDSIQYI
+832 VDTIQPI

-907 SKVQWLIAAMGVG
+907 SKLQWLIAAMGVG

-927 IFTNIISG
+927 IFANIISG

-1001 VLTIS
+1001 VLTIPAPADVDS
-1006 TSAEIDSS
+1006 TEISQ
-1014 KISKILLNAAKKT
+1014 ILLNAAEKT
-1027 SMILTNPE
+1027 PMILTNPA
-1035 PEVYLVDLE
+1035 PEVYLVDLQ
-1044 QGIQIFELRIYVAE
+1044 QGIQIFELRIYAAE

-1070 QNILIGFAKDGIK
+1070 QNILIGFAQHGIT
-1083 LAFPSFK
+1083 LPFPPF
-1090 IQIDISTNNKLQNKT
+1090 QARVDIASNNLLRSAT
-1105 KNILRYNKN
+1105 KNTSGRKPARKAGEL
-1114 KNLKNYK
+1114 

>member
-1 MHLIIFCIL
+1 MRLIVGIL
-10 FNLSF
+10 FSLFF
-15 IITPVF
+15 ITIPAF
-21 AAINLNEI
+21 AAINLDEI
-29 EIKKEIKRLEINKN
+29 QIKKEIKQLEANKN
-43 SRNIEIIQTLQG
+43 SKNSEIIQALQV

-66 EKKIRAYQE
+66 EKKTRAYQE
-75 TIDNFPKIIREL
+75 AIDDFPKIIKEL
-87 QQHLLIENNKIVT
+87 QQQFLIESNKTVT

-114 IQSNSQLL
+114 VQASSQLL
-122 EQGRQIQQEQDRNH
+122 EQGRQIQQEQDRNR

-147 QLLESRRMLSE
+147 QLLEARRLLSD
-158 SNVRLQSLRVPV
+158 STVRLQSLHVPV
-170 YPLAEAQYNLIQA
+170 SPLAEAQYNLAQT

-208 SRLRIKLF
+208 ARLRIELF
-216 KKRYQLIDQELQL
+216 KKRYQQIDQELQQ

-235 FQRQQKAQIAL
+235 FQRQQKAQLAL

-252 AAQDEELP
+252 AAQGGELP
-260 GFLTVELQINR
+260 KFLTAQLQLNR
-271 KLSQQLNEQTY
+271 KLSQRLNEQAY
-282 RINNIEQRK
+282 RINDIEQRQ
-291 RRISNDILTVR
+291 RQTSSDILTVR
-302 QALETI
+302 QALGTI

-331 LPEIPKNQQIE
+331 LPEIPKNQQID
-342 REIINKRVNR
+342 REIINKQVDR
-352 LKYQDML
+352 LQYQDML
-359 GNLNS
+359 ENLD
-364 SNKNNWKKQSE
+364 SNNKENEEKQAEIKN
-375 TKKLT
+375 LT
-380 SEQTQIYNSLIQT
+380 PEQTQIYDSLIQT
-393 RKELLNSIISG
+393 RKELLSSIISG
-404 YDSEILELTKLSI
+404 YDSEILELTKLYVA
-417 EATQLTDALTDIKDA
+417 ATQLTDALTDIKDA

-444 PINLNYPITIV
+444 PISLNYPITIV

-466 LSQLSGAIKI
+466 LSQLSGAIRVI
-476 IISTQD
+476 FASQD
-482 SLLYLFVAIIILIFN
+482 SLLYLLAAVAIVIFSI
-497 VSTHKHYNN
+497 STHQHYNN
-506 FLFRSTTR
+506 FLLRASIR
-514 IGKVTQDRFTL
+514 IGKVTQDRFAL
-525 TLGTVFWSIIIAL
+525 TLRTVFWSILIAL
-538 PLPILWSTIGHCLQ
+538 PLPILWSAIGYGLQ
-552 NVWQFP
+552 SAWQFP

-564 SGVIATTPVL
+564 SGVRATTPVL
-574 WIFMI
+574 WVFMI
-579 SATFSLPNG
+579 SATFALPNG

-598 ENVKK
+598 ENVKR
-603 AMRYYKLSIFVIAP
+603 AMRYYQLSIFVIVP
-617 LIMALITFEYYNNR
+617 LMMALITFEYYNDR
-631 EFATSLGRLCFLLLC
+631 EFAPSLGRLCFLLLC
-646 VSISLITHNL
+646 IALSLITHNL

-673 TISNILWLLLIIAPI
+673 AISNILWLLLIIAPI
-688 FSAIASLLG
+688 FSAVAALLG

-703 ELLVRLETSVA
+703 ELLARLETSVA

-726 RRWMF
+726 RRWMS

-742 KQKRANILAQR
+742 KQRRADILAQR
-753 AKDDGDTT
+753 AKDESDNN
-761 SNINI
+761 S
-766 SGEGLIDIEESTID
+766 SGEGLVDIEESAID
-780 LDIISAQSL
+780 LDTISAQSL
-789 GLVRSILTMIALVS
+789 GLVRSILTMVALVS
-803 LILIWSEIHSAF
+803 LILIWSELHSAF

-824 NVTTTING
+824 NVTTTVNG
-832 VDSIQYI
+832 VDTIQPI

-907 SKVQWLIAAMGVG
+907 SKLQWLIAAMGVG

-927 IFTNIISG
+927 IFANIISG

-1001 VLTIS
+1001 VLTIPAPADVDS
-1006 TSAEIDSS
+1006 TEISQ
-1014 KISKILLNAAKKT
+1014 ILLNAAEKT
-1027 SMILTNPE
+1027 PMILTNPA
-1035 PEVYLVDLE
+1035 PEVYLVDLQ
-1044 QGIQIFELRIYVAE
+1044 QGIQIFELRIYAAE

-1070 QNILIGFAKDGIK
+1070 QNILIGFAQHGIT
-1083 LAFPSFK
+1083 LPFPPF
-1090 IQIDISTNNKLQNKT
+1090 QARVDIASNNLLRSAT
-1105 KNILRYNKN
+1105 KNTSGRKPARKAGEL
-1114 KNLKNYK
+1114 

>member
-1 MHLIIFCIL
+1 MRLIVGIL
-10 FNLSF
+10 FSLFF
-15 IITPVF
+15 ITIPAF
-21 AAINLNEI
+21 AAINLDEI
-29 EIKKEIKRLEINKN
+29 QIKKEIKKLEANKN
-43 SRNIEIIQTLQG
+43 SKNAEIIQALQV

-66 EKKIRAYQE
+66 ERKTRAYQE
-75 TIDNFPKIIREL
+75 AIDGFPKIIKEL
-87 QQHLLIENNKIVT
+87 QQQFLIESNKTVT

-114 IQSNSQLL
+114 VQASSQLL
-122 EQGRQIQQEQDRNH
+122 EQGRQIQQEQDRNRK
-136 EISDSLVTLPQ
+136 ISDSLVTLPQ
-147 QLLESRRMLSE
+147 QLLEARRLLSD
-158 SNVRLQSLRVPV
+158 STVRLQSLHVPV
-170 YPLAEAQYNLIQA
+170 SPLAEAQYNLAQT

-208 SRLRIKLF
+208 ARLRIELF
-216 KKRYQLIDQELQL
+216 KKRYQQIDQELQQ

-235 FQRQQKAQIAL
+235 FQRRQKAQLAL

-252 AAQDEELP
+252 AAQGGELP
-260 GFLTVELQINR
+260 KFLTAQLQLNR
-271 KLSQQLNEQTY
+271 KLSQRINEQAY
-282 RINNIEQRK
+282 RINDIEQRQ
-291 RRISNDILTVR
+291 RQTSSDILTVR
-302 QALETI
+302 QALGTI

-331 LPEIPKNQQIE
+331 LPEIRKNQQID
-342 REIINKRVNR
+342 REIINKRVDR
-352 LKYQDML
+352 LQYQDML
-359 GNLNS
+359 ENLD
-364 SNKNNWKKQSE
+364 SNNLDSNNKENEEKQAEIKN
-375 TKKLT
+375 LT
-380 SEQTQIYNSLIQT
+380 PEQTQIYDSLIQT
-393 RKELLNSIISG
+393 RKELLSSIISG
-404 YDSEILELTKLSI
+404 YDSEILELTKLYVA
-417 EATQLTDALTDIKDA
+417 ATQLTDALTDIKDA

-444 PINLNYPITIV
+444 PISLNYPITIV

-466 LSQLSGAIKI
+466 LSQLSSAIRVI
-476 IISTQD
+476 FASQD
-482 SLLYLFVAIIILIFN
+482 SLLYLLAAVAIVIFSI
-497 VSTHKHYNN
+497 STHQHYNN
-506 FLFRSTTR
+506 FLLRASTR
-514 IGKVTQDRFTL
+514 IGKVTQDRFAL
-525 TLGTVFWSIIIAL
+525 TLRTVFWSILIAL
-538 PLPILWSTIGHCLQ
+538 PLPILWSAIGYGLQ
-552 NVWQFP
+552 SAWQFP

-564 SGVIATTPVL
+564 SGVRATTPVL
-574 WIFMI
+574 WVFMI
-579 SATFSLPNG
+579 SATFALPNG

-598 ENVKK
+598 ENVKR
-603 AMRYYKLSIFVIAP
+603 AMRYYQLSIFVIVP
-617 LIMALITFEYYNNR
+617 LMMALITFEYYNDR
-631 EFATSLGRLCFLLLC
+631 EFAPSLGRLCFLLLC
-646 VSISLITHNL
+646 IALSLITHNL

-673 TISNILWLLLIIAPI
+673 AISNILWLLLIIAPI
-688 FSAIASLLG
+688 FSAVAALLG

-703 ELLVRLETSVA
+703 ELLARLETSVA

-726 RRWMF
+726 RRWMS

-742 KQKRANILAQR
+742 KQRRADILAQR
-753 AKDDGDTT
+753 AKDEGDNN
-761 SNINI
+761 S
-766 SGEGLIDIEESTID
+766 SGEGLVDIEESAID
-780 LDIISAQSL
+780 LDTISAQSL
-789 GLVRSILTMIALVS
+789 GLVRSILTMVALVS
-803 LILIWSEIHSAF
+803 LILIWSELHSAF

-824 NVTTTING
+824 NVTTTVNG
-832 VDSIQYI
+832 VDTIQPI

-907 SKVQWLIAAMGVG
+907 SKLQWLIAAMGVG

-927 IFTNIISG
+927 IFANIISG

-1001 VLTIS
+1001 VLTIPAPADVDS
-1006 TSAEIDSS
+1006 TEISQ
-1014 KISKILLNAAKKT
+1014 ILLNAAEKT
-1027 SMILTNPE
+1027 PMILTNPA
-1035 PEVYLVDLE
+1035 PEVYLVDLQ
-1044 QGIQIFELRIYVAE
+1044 QGIQIFELRIYAAE

-1070 QNILIGFAKDGIK
+1070 QNILIGFAQHGIT
-1083 LAFPSFK
+1083 LPFPPF
-1090 IQIDISTNNKLQNKT
+1090 QARVDIASNNLLRSAT
-1105 KNILRYNKN
+1105 KNTFGRKPARKAGEL
-1114 KNLKNYK
+1114 